1 MELSLSER
9 LRIRL
14 GRTGSLSI
22 IGPKSPRKNDD
33 NNNNN
38 NNTNINHE
46 KRNNSMNRVAHV
58 KKKSKVMNL
67 LNKFT
72 NAPGTQNSVN
82 NEVQCKNL
90 SCLICLQVPERP
102 CVSSCGHVCCQ
113 QCWYQHLKVMKTC
126 PCCRQEVDESKISKL
141 VLRDDSKSVLNS

>member
-38 NNTNINHE
+38 NNNAGISSISNNKNGE
-46 KRNNSMNRVAHV
+46 KKRKAKR
-58 KKKSKVMNL
+58 
-67 LNKFT
+67 
-72 NAPGTQNSVN
+72 
-82 NEVQCKNL
+82 
-90 SCLICLQVPERP
+90 
-102 CVSSCGHVCCQ
+102 
-113 QCWYQHLKVMKTC
+113 
-126 PCCRQEVDESKISKL
+126 
-141 VLRDDSKSVLNS
+141 